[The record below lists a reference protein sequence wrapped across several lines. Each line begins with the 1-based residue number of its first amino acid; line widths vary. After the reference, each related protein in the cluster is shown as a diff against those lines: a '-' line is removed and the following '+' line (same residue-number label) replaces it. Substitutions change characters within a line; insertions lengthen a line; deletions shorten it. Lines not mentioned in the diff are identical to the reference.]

1 MDTMGTNAQRK
12 ARRATKPLDDP
23 ASVRPAVADAKE
35 RHPRGEERR
44 ALILRTAVAMLAEK
58 GYRGTRIAEIAERVG
73 MTHPGLLYYFGSK
86 ERLLYEVVKERV
98 AHEQAT
104 LAESFSPEN
113 ASLTRLGEI
122 ARANLDA
129 TVFIRLYLVLAV
141 ESFDADAPLHDYF
154 VNRFRFTREEAR
166 LTLTNDIRH
175 GLLRPDIDIDA
186 LSFEMTSFWL
196 GLDLQWFLDP
206 DCVDY
211 VEAVESFANRLLT
224 TYGPNPS

>member
-1 MDTMGTNAQRK
+1 MGATTRRK
-12 ARRATKPLDDP
+12 KVQPLDDP
-23 ASVRPAVADAKE
+23 SVVRAAVADDKE

-44 ALILRTAVAMLAEK
+44 ARILRDAVELFAEK

-98 AHEQAT
+98 AHEAST

-113 ASLTRLGEI
+113 ASLTRLGDI
-122 ARANLDA
+122 ARANLEA
-129 TVFIRLYLVLAV
+129 KIFVRLYLVLAV

-154 VNRFRFTREEAR
+154 VNRFRFTRDEAR
-166 LTLTNDIRH
+166 LTLENDIRA
-175 GLLRPDIDIDA
+175 GLLRADIDIDA
-186 LSFEMTSFWL
+186 LSVEITSFWL

-206 DCVDY
+206 DRIDY
-211 VEAVESFANRLLT
+211 VEAVEGFAARLLT
-224 TYGPNPS
+224 AYAPA